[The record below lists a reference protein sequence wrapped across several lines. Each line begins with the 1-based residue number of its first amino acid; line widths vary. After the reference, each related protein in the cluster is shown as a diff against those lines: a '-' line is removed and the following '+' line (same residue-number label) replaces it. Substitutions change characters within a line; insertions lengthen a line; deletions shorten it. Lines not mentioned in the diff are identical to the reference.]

1 MTLHVAPRPL
11 HSPTFFTV
19 KTLATGVASRI
30 GSFIDALNGPPPQ
43 ASARQTS
50 APSFW
55 ILHAR

>member
-1 MTLHVAPRPL
+1 MMMHVAPRPL
-11 HSPTFFTV
+11 HSPTFLAV
-19 KTLATGVASRI
+19 KTLVRRVVSRI